1 MNDSLAMLTAP
12 GHATQA
18 APGVE
23 AANRSRSGEAPV
35 LIMAGGTGG
44 HIFPGIAVAQELRN
58 RGVPVAWLG
67 SEGGLE
73 TRLVPQA
80 GIAIE
85 TIAISGVRGK
95 GMLALLAAP
104 LRIARA
110 LWTAW
115 RLFGRVRP
123 RTAIAFGGFAS
134 GPGGIAAWLRRV
146 PLIVHEQNR
155 IPGTTNRILS
165 HFAKRRLCGFADAF
179 AGGEWLGN
187 PVRAAIASLASP
199 QERYAERRDNL
210 RLLVLGG
217 SQGAYG
223 INVVLPQVLQRLPA
237 GVAVQV
243 RHQSGPKHY
252 EKTSGLYEA
261 AGSKAQ
267 VEPFIEDM
275 ATAYAWADL
284 VVCRAGATTIA
295 ELCAAGLP
303 AVLVPFPQAIDDHQT
318 RNATIM
324 VDAGAARLVAEGE
337 GFADRLVAAV
347 AGLCAGGNVV
357 ARAHL
362 VVMAEAARTLAKPDA
377 AERIAAACLAE
388 AAA

>member
-1 MNDSLAMLTAP
+1 MNGSVAMRTAP
-12 GHATQA
+12 RHAASA
-18 APGVE
+18 APR
-23 AANRSRSGEAPV
+23 ANTGKRSRRSDAPV
-35 LIMAGGTGG
+35 MIMAGGTGG

-58 RGVPVAWLG
+58 RGVPVVWLG
-67 SEGGLE
+67 SDGGLE
-73 TRLVPQA
+73 TRLVAQA
-80 GIAIE
+80 GIEIQ
-85 TIAISGVRGK
+85 TIPISGVRGK
-95 GMLALLAAP
+95 GVLTLLASP

-110 LWTAW
+110 LWTSW

-123 RTAIAFGGFAS
+123 RAAIAFGGFAA
-134 GPGGIAAWLRRV
+134 GPGGVAAWLRRV

-165 HFAKRRLCGFADAF
+165 HFAKRRLSGFADSF

-187 PVRAAIASLASP
+187 PVRAAIAGLAPP
-199 QERYAERRDNL
+199 QERYAERRGNL

-237 GVAVQV
+237 GVALQV

-252 EKTSGLYEA
+252 EKTSGLYE
-261 AGSKAQ
+261 GSGSNAQ

-275 ATAYAWADL
+275 AAAYAWADL

-303 AVLVPFPQAIDDHQT
+303 AVLVPFPQAVDDHQT
-318 RNATIM
+318 RNAMTM

-337 GFADRLVAAV
+337 GFADRLVAALG
-347 AGLCAGGNVV
+347 GLCAGGAVV

>member
-1 MNDSLAMLTAP
+1 MNGSVAMLTAP
-12 GHATQA
+12 GHSASAT
-18 APGVE
+18 PGTKG
-23 AANRSRSGEAPV
+23 ADRSLHAEAPV

-44 HIFPGIAVAQELRN
+44 HIFPGIAVGQELRN
-58 RGVPVAWLG
+58 RDVPVVWLG
-67 SEGGLE
+67 SDGGLE

-80 GIAIE
+80 GIEIE
-85 TIAISGVRGK
+85 TIPISGVRGK
-95 GMLALLAAP
+95 GALTLLAAP
-104 LRIARA
+104 WRIARA
-110 LWTAW
+110 LWAAW
-115 RLFGRVRP
+115 RLLGRLHP
-123 RTAIAFGGFAS
+123 RSAIAFGGFAS
-134 GPGGIAAWLRRV
+134 GPGGVAAWLRRV

-187 PVRAAIASLASP
+187 PVRAAIASLAPP
-199 QERYAERRDNL
+199 QERYTERRDNL

-237 GVAVQV
+237 GVTLQV

-261 AGSKAQ
+261 AGSSAQ

-275 ATAYAWADL
+275 AAAYAWADL

-295 ELCAAGLP
+295 ELCAAGLA
-303 AVLVPFPQAIDDHQT
+303 AVLVPFPQAVDDHQT
-318 RNATIM
+318 RNATAL
-324 VDAGAARLVAEGE
+324 VDAGAARLVAEGD
-337 GFADRLVAAV
+337 GFADRLAA
-347 AGLCAGGNVV
+347 ALAALCAGSKVV

>member
-1 MNDSLAMLTAP
+1 MNGSLAMLTAP
-12 GHATQA
+12 GHSASAT
-18 APGVE
+18 PGTKG
-23 AANRSRSGEAPV
+23 ADRSLRAEAPV

-44 HIFPGIAVAQELRN
+44 HIFPGIAVGQELRN
-58 RGVPVAWLG
+58 RDVPVVWLG
-67 SEGGLE
+67 SDGGLE

-80 GIAIE
+80 GIEIE
-85 TIAISGVRGK
+85 TIPISGVRGK
-95 GMLALLAAP
+95 GALTLLAAP
-104 LRIARA
+104 WRIARA
-110 LWTAW
+110 LWAAW
-115 RLFGRVRP
+115 RLLGRLHP
-123 RTAIAFGGFAS
+123 RSAIAFGGFAS
-134 GPGGIAAWLRRV
+134 GPGGVAAWLRRV

-187 PVRAAIASLASP
+187 PVRAAIASLAPP

-237 GVAVQV
+237 GVTLQV

-252 EKTSGLYEA
+252 EKTSALYEA
-261 AGSKAQ
+261 AGSSAH

-275 ATAYAWADL
+275 AAAYAWADL

-295 ELCAAGLP
+295 ELCAAGLA
-303 AVLVPFPQAIDDHQT
+303 AVLVPFPQAVDDHQT
-318 RNATIM
+318 RNATAL
-324 VDAGAARLVAEGE
+324 VDAGAARLVAEGD
-337 GFADRLVAAV
+337 GFADRLAA
-347 AGLCAGGNVV
+347 ALAALCAGSKVV

>member
-1 MNDSLAMLTAP
+1 MNGSVAMLTAP
-12 GHATQA
+12 GHAPSAT
-18 APGVE
+18 PGVR
-23 AANRSRSGEAPV
+23 AGDRSGRADAPV
-35 LIMAGGTGG
+35 LVMAGGTGG
-44 HIFPGIAVAQELRN
+44 HIFPGIAVAHELRN
-58 RGVPVAWLG
+58 RGVAVVWLG

-80 GIAIE
+80 GIEIE
-85 TIAISGVRGK
+85 TIPISGVRGK
-95 GMLALLAAP
+95 GVLALLAAP

-115 RLFGRVRP
+115 RLFGRVHP

-134 GPGGIAAWLRRV
+134 GPGGVAAWLRRV

-187 PVRAAIASLASP
+187 PVRAAIAAIALP
-199 QERYAERRDNL
+199 QERYAARRDDL

-237 GVAVQV
+237 GLTLQV
-243 RHQSGPKHY
+243 RHQSGPKHF

-275 ATAYAWADL
+275 AAAYGWADL

-303 AVLVPFPQAIDDHQT
+303 AVFVPFPQAVDDHQT
-318 RNATIM
+318 RNAMTM
-324 VDAGAARLVAEGE
+324 VDAGAARLVAEGD
-337 GFADRLVAAV
+337 GFADRLVAAL
-347 AGLCAGGNVV
+347 AGLCAGGTVV

-362 VVMAEAARTLAKPDA
+362 VAMAEAARTLAKPDA

>member
-1 MNDSLAMLTAP
+1 MNGSVAMLTAP
-12 GHATQA
+12 EHAASA
-18 APGVE
+18 APG
-23 AANRSRSGEAPV
+23 AKAGDRMRRADAPV

-44 HIFPGIAVAQELRN
+44 HIFPGIAVAQELRD
-58 RGVPVAWLG
+58 RGVPVVWLG

-80 GIAIE
+80 GIEIE
-85 TIAISGVRGK
+85 TIPISGVRGK
-95 GMLALLAAP
+95 GVITLLAAP

-115 RLFGRVRP
+115 RLLGRVRP

-134 GPGGIAAWLRRV
+134 GPGGMAAWLRRV

-187 PVRAAIASLASP
+187 PVRAAIAALAPP
-199 QERYAERRDNL
+199 QERYVERRDNL

-237 GVAVQV
+237 GVTLQV

-267 VEPFIEDM
+267 VLPFIEDM
-275 ATAYAWADL
+275 AAAYAWADL

-303 AVLVPFPQAIDDHQT
+303 AVLVPFPQAVDDHQT
-318 RNATIM
+318 RNATAL
-324 VDAGAARLVAEGE
+324 VDAGAARLVAEGD
-337 GFADRLVAAV
+337 GFADRLVAALT
-347 AGLCAGGNVV
+347 GLCAGGTVV

>member
-1 MNDSLAMLTAP
+1 MSSSVAMLTTP
-12 GHATQA
+12 GHEASATSGA
-18 APGVE
+18 RPAD
-23 AANRSRSGEAPV
+23 RSRRGDAPV

-44 HIFPGIAVAQELRN
+44 HIFPGIAVAQELQQ
-58 RGVPVAWLG
+58 RGVPVVWLG
-67 SEGGLE
+67 SDGGLE

-80 GIAIE
+80 GIDIQ
-85 TIAISGVRGK
+85 TIPISGVRGK
-95 GMLALLAAP
+95 GTSVLLAAP

-110 LWTAW
+110 LWASL

-123 RTAIAFGGFAS
+123 RAAIAFGGFAA
-134 GPGGIAAWLRRV
+134 GPGGVAAWLRRV

-187 PVRAAIASLASP
+187 PVRAAIAGLAP
-199 QERYAERRDNL
+199 PEERYAERRGSL

-237 GVAVQV
+237 SIALQV

-252 EKTSGLYEA
+252 EKTSGLYE
-261 AGSKAQ
+261 GSGSNAQ

-275 ATAYAWADL
+275 AAAYAWADL
-284 VVCRAGATTIA
+284 AVCRAGATTIA

-303 AVLVPFPQAIDDHQT
+303 AVLVPFPQAVDDHQT
-318 RNATIM
+318 RNAMTM

-337 GFADRLVAAV
+337 GFADRLAEAL
-347 AGLCAGGNVV
+347 AELCAGGPVV

>member
-1 MNDSLAMLTAP
+1 MNGSVAMRTAP
-12 GHATQA
+12 GHAASA
-18 APGVE
+18 APG
-23 AANRSRSGEAPV
+23 AKAGDRSRHEDAPV

-44 HIFPGIAVAQELRN
+44 HIFPGIAVAQALRN
-58 RGVPVAWLG
+58 RGVPVVWLG
-67 SEGGLE
+67 SDGGLE

-80 GIAIE
+80 GIEIE
-85 TIAISGVRGK
+85 TIPISGLRGK

-104 LRIARA
+104 LRITRA
-110 LWTAW
+110 VWTAW
-115 RLFGRVRP
+115 RLVGRVRP
-123 RTAIAFGGFAS
+123 RSAIAFGGFAS
-134 GPGGIAAWLRRV
+134 GPGGVAAWLRRV

-155 IPGTTNRILS
+155 IPGTTNRILA

-187 PVRAAIASLASP
+187 PVRAAIASLAPP

-237 GVAVQV
+237 GVTLQV

-275 ATAYAWADL
+275 AAAYAWADL

-303 AVLVPFPQAIDDHQT
+303 AVLVPFPQAVDDHQT
-318 RNATIM
+318 RNAMTM

-337 GFADRLVAAV
+337 AFADRLVKALTE
-347 AGLCAGGNVV
+347 LCAGGTVV

-362 VVMAEAARTLAKPDA
+362 VVMAEAARTLAKLDA